1 MAQPVRKQIVEQ
13 HPELAEK
20 PIYTLLVDGTNVLKI
35 CEVASKKNTRGEEYG
50 AFFTFLI
57 KMKALLKKKDFDYV
71 YVVFDDENS
80 GILRYRL
87 YNEYKAN
94 RDKNYEAFME
104 ESSDYA
110 REYNENLRK
119 MRQAIFSKGKQKK
132 IQTPEEEQKKKDFAR
147 QRHMLMRYFEELFIR
162 CICDHDTEGDDV
174 MAYYVL
180 NKKPNEKIVIVSGD
194 MDLTQLIAPDVCIFN
209 PRSNSFVT
217 YDNFKLSNGY
227 PSENVLIKKIF
238 CGDVS
243 DNIGNIDGLSENKLF
258 EMMPEM
264 RYRPVSIEEVK
275 ERAKELIN
283 GRIAEKKKPLKVHE
297 NIVNGVSR
305 RNYNGDFYDINE
317 KIINLKKPLLTDSA
331 KEEID
336 AMRYAPIDPE
346 GRSFANIAT
355 YVREDNIVDLLDSN
369 KFSTFFIEFNSLVNR
384 EKIKFEKE
392 FGKK

>member
-1 MAQPVRKQIVEQ
+1 MAQPVRKQIIEQ
-13 HPELAEK
+13 HPELSEK

-35 CEVASKKNTRGEEYG
+35 CEVASKVNTRGEEYG
-50 AFFTFLI
+50 AFFTFLV
-57 KMKALLKKKDFDYV
+57 KMKTLLKKKDFDYV
-71 YVVFDDENS
+71 YVVFDDDNS
-80 GILRYRL
+80 GILRYKL

-94 RDKNYEAFME
+94 RDKNYESFLE
-104 ESSDYA
+104 GTSDYA
-110 REYNENLRK
+110 KAYNENLRK
-119 MRQAIFSKGKQKK
+119 MRQAIFSKNKLKK
-132 IQTPEEEQKKKDFAR
+132 EKTPEDIKKKEDFSR

-217 YDNFKLSNGY
+217 YDNFKLFNGY

-238 CGDVS
+238 CGDTS
-243 DNIGNIDGLSENKLF
+243 DNIGNIDGLSEKKLF

-264 RYRPVSIEEVK
+264 RQRPVTVNEVK

-283 GRIAEKKKPLKVHE
+283 ERIAEKKKPLKVHE

-305 RNYNGDFYDINE
+305 RNYEGDFYEIND
-317 KIINLKKPLLTDSA
+317 KIINLKKPLLTKDA
-331 KEEID
+331 IEEID

-355 YVREDNIVDLLDSN
+355 YVREDDIVDLLDAN
-369 KFSTFFIEFNSLVNR
+369 KFSSFFVEFNSLANR
-384 EKIKFEKE
+384 EKKKYEKE
-392 FGKK
+392 ISQK

>member
-13 HPELAEK
+13 HPELCDR

-50 AFFTFLI
+50 AFFTFLV

-71 YVVFDDENS
+71 YVVFDDDNS

-87 YNEYKAN
+87 YSEYKAN
-94 RDKNYEAFME
+94 RDKNYEAYLE
-104 ESSDYA
+104 GESDYA
-110 REYNENLRK
+110 KAYNESLRN
-119 MRQAIFSKGKQKK
+119 MRRAIFSKQKPK
-132 IQTPEEEQKKKDFAR
+132 KVKTPEEEQKKRDFAR

-194 MDLTQLIAPDVCIFN
+194 MDLTQLISPDVCIFN

-217 YDNFKLSNGY
+217 YDNFRQLNGY

-238 CGDVS
+238 CGDAS

-264 RYRPVSIEEVK
+264 KDRPVTVDEVK
-275 ERAKELIN
+275 ARAQKLIDERVAN
-283 GRIAEKKKPLKVHE
+283 KKKPLKVHE

-305 RNYNGDFYDINE
+305 RDYEGDFYEIND
-317 KIINLKKPLLTDSA
+317 KIINLKKPLLTKSA
-331 KEEID
+331 IEEID
-336 AMRYAPIDPE
+336 NIRYAVIDPE
-346 GRSFANIAT
+346 GRSFSNIAD
-355 YVREDNIVDLLDSN
+355 YVREDDIVDLLDSN
-369 KFSTFFIEFNSLVNR
+369 KFSNFFVEFNSLANR
-384 EKIKFEKE
+384 EKRKYEKE
-392 FGKK
+392 YGKK